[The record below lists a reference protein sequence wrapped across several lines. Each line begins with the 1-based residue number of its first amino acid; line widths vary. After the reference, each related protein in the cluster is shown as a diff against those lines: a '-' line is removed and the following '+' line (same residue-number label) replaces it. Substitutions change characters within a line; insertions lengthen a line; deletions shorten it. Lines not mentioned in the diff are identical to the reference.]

1 MDGQC
6 RYCSDDKT
14 PFSGQ
19 DHIDWLRTNF
29 CGFFWNLERM
39 YLWLVWCFLYWKP
52 CFSRAVPQ
60 TYWLAT
66 YKLMCFFFWNL
77 ERMYLWL
84 VWCSLYWKPCFSRAV
99 PQTIWEDVSQATV
112 FSLAQIKLFSIPITD
127 CLSLPLIL
135 YILNIL
141 QLCQLF
147 LNKAGGGGVGGG
159 GGAQS
164 LQLNY
169 HNQPSKQSHAVS
181 PMFWPT
187 VPFSGIYIILFLKFS
202 LSIYFMMWGL

>member
-29 CGFFWNLERM
+29 CG
-39 YLWLVWCFLYWKP
+39 
-52 CFSRAVPQ
+52 
-60 TYWLAT
+60 
-66 YKLMCFFFWNL
+66 FFWNL